1 MCLVL
6 VKQHFVPNGSLLV
19 RIYCTLRSL
28 HCHKCVANFLLCSP
42 ILMSRAEKCET
53 QLQMSNAFLRRIF
66 TFILYTITNRTSHRH
81 YIYSYGKEIIFHFRT
96 EPFPWVH
103 FFLVVEPIGNRLMFF
118 SFLSPLTLAHVFKI
132 CYL

>member
-6 VKQHFVPNGSLLV
+6 VKQIKQHFVPNGSLLV
-19 RIYCTLRSL
+19 RIYRTLRSL

-53 QLQMSNAFLRRIF
+53 QLQISNAFLRRIF
-66 TFILYTITNRTSHRH
+66 TFILYAIINRTRH
-81 YIYSYGKEIIFHFRT
+81 LQLWQRNNISFSNRA
-96 EPFPWVH
+96 FPLGALFSCSGTNWQSAHV
-103 FFLVVEPIGNRLMFF
+103 FLL
-118 SFLSPLTLAHVFKI
+118 LSPLTLAHIFKI